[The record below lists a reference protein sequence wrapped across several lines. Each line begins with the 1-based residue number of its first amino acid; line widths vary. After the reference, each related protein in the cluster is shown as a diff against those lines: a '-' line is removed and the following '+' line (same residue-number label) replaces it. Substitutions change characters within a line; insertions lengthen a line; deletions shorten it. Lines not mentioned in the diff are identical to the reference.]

1 MGSNREG
8 CGEARGGRRLG
19 PAPAGGR
26 GGQRPGRPP
35 GEATGEAALEAEEE
49 GGELGTGHLPGLEGS
64 GS

>member
-8 CGEARGGRRLG
+8 CGEAGGGRRLG
-19 PAPAGGR
+19 PAPAGVR
-26 GGQRPGRPP
+26 GGQRPGRLP
-35 GEATGEAALEAEEE
+35 GEAALEAEEE